1 LLDSSQTEVKSST
14 ARIYLNGFDLLLWHF
29 NLNKGMGELYPDK
42 GKEQSLLVAIQI
54 LLFQHGDIEH
64 PMKVK
69 LSMLQFLAVVCS
81 VNSGALSL
89 DFV

>member
-1 LLDSSQTEVKSST
+1 MAI
-14 ARIYLNGFDLLLWHF
+14 ARNAITPQILGGNRFYLDLLLCHF